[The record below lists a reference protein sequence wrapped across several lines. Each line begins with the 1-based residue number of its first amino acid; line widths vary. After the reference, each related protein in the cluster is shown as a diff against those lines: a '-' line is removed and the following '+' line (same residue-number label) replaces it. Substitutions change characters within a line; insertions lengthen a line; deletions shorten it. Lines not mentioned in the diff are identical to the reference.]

1 MKRIV
6 LALVCL
12 MTIASTNAQN
22 VQYYNTKHEVGITV
36 GSGSVTQ
43 IFSGLADFMTIPI
56 SALVTST
63 ISLGSYTGHYSYG
76 DESYFPA
83 ITAEYYYHVN
93 ELIGLGGFL
102 AFNGMSR
109 DMYVEGTYNYSQ
121 DKTTHKIKTGEA
133 SRYNFSLIPTAKF
146 DWLRKK
152 NFGMYSKVGVGVSFM
167 FEHQKDELD
176 SNSSAK
182 ATDETDTTII
192 PNLQCS
198 LLGLEGGSEAIRGF
212 VELGFGEQGI
222 MLAGVKYKF

>member
-109 DMYVEGTYNYSQ
+109 DMYVEGNNYTGVKS
-121 DKTTHKIKTGEA
+121 KWKTGEA

-167 FEHQKDELD
+167 FEHQKD
-176 SNSSAK
+176 
-182 ATDETDTTII
+182 
-192 PNLQCS
+192 
-198 LLGLEGGSEAIRGF
+198 
-212 VELGFGEQGI
+212 
-222 MLAGVKYKF
+222 